1 MTAEELKIVVSAST
15 EKVQEKIGKLKTTIA
30 SMVPQKT
37 PDVNVNTNKAHGN
50 LKKLQAEIDRT
61 QAKINKLVEKQN
73 ALQMQIESRA
83 EMYSAVPN
91 LSGMGHEETV
101 GTLMDNDPKIQKLT
115 EKMNAL
121 DAQIAPLNAH
131 IDETKAKIAQLG
143 NVAEPVSQRVNKLGK
158 QARQSGISFRFAG
171 NHAGYFGRMVKS
183 MLVGMILYRGIA
195 FITQSISEGM
205 QNIAQGSNVA
215 NGTLSRLA
223 TSFLY
228 VRNSIAS
235 AFLPAIQAI
244 EPALVSV
251 MNKIADFMNWIGM
264 LTARIFGNAT
274 TFTRAKSA
282 AVNYAQSLGGV
293 AKQAKNAKG
302 SLASFDQINTLQKN
316 DNSSASVGKPGMP
329 AAGNM
334 FEQVQIPQ
342 DVLSLADR
350 IRSIGQAIQPVL
362 PLLGLFALGI
372 LAIVSPGLALK
383 LMIVGLIA
391 IIVYLVVNWN
401 NLTMSQKVVLIVIAA
416 LIAAIIVLTTVQ
428 LAFNAAMLAS
438 PITWIILGIVALI
451 AIIVLLATN
460 WDKVKAA
467 GANAWAWIKNAWNTA
482 ANWFNGNV
490 IQPVAGFFGWLWDS
504 IKYGA
509 AQAWQGLK
517 DGFRAVMNFIIDG
530 INLFISTALAPFNLI
545 ISGLNKIPNV
555 NIPYLAFSIPHIP
568 RLATGGVIKGATPII
583 AGEDGAEAIV
593 PLERNTG
600 WIAQIAAQLKQQ
612 GGMEGAGDINIT
624 IPVYLDSGTLID
636 TIVRKINRL
645 ERAGG

>member
-115 EKMNAL
+115 EKMNEL

-274 TFTRAKSA
+274 TFTRAKPA

-334 FEQVQIPQ
+334 FEQVQIP
-342 DVLSLADR
+342 S
-350 IRSIGQAIQPVL
+350 GC
-362 PLLGLFALGI
+362 
-372 LAIVSPGLALK
+372 
-383 LMIVGLIA
+383 
-391 IIVYLVVNWN
+391 
-401 NLTMSQKVVLIVIAA
+401 VIA
-416 LIAAIIVLTTVQ
+416 
-428 LAFNAAMLAS
+428 S
-438 PITWIILGIVALI
+438 RS
-451 AIIVLLATN
+451 
-460 WDKVKAA
+460 D
-467 GANAWAWIKNAWNTA
+467 
-482 ANWFNGNV
+482 
-490 IQPVAGFFGWLWDS
+490 
-504 IKYGA
+504 
-509 AQAWQGLK
+509 
-517 DGFRAVMNFIIDG
+517 
-530 INLFISTALAPFNLI
+530 
-545 ISGLNKIPNV
+545 
-555 NIPYLAFSIPHIP
+555 
-568 RLATGGVIKGATPII
+568 
-583 AGEDGAEAIV
+583 
-593 PLERNTG
+593 
-600 WIAQIAAQLKQQ
+600 
-612 GGMEGAGDINIT
+612 
-624 IPVYLDSGTLID
+624 
-636 TIVRKINRL
+636 
-645 ERAGG
+645 

>member
-1 MTAEELKIVVSAST
+1 LSKC
-15 EKVQEKIGKLKTTIA
+15 K
-30 SMVPQKT
+30 
-37 PDVNVNTNKAHGN
+37 
-50 LKKLQAEIDRT
+50 
-61 QAKINKLVEKQN
+61 
-73 ALQMQIESRA
+73 SR
-83 EMYSAVPN
+83 
-91 LSGMGHEETV
+91 
-101 GTLMDNDPKIQKLT
+101 
-115 EKMNAL
+115 
-121 DAQIAPLNAH
+121 
-131 IDETKAKIAQLG
+131 
-143 NVAEPVSQRVNKLGK
+143 
-158 QARQSGISFRFAG
+158 
-171 NHAGYFGRMVKS
+171 
-183 MLVGMILYRGIA
+183 
-195 FITQSISEGM
+195 
-205 QNIAQGSNVA
+205 
-215 NGTLSRLA
+215 
-223 TSFLY
+223 
-228 VRNSIAS
+228 
-235 AFLPAIQAI
+235 
-244 EPALVSV
+244 
-251 MNKIADFMNWIGM
+251 
-264 LTARIFGNAT
+264 
-274 TFTRAKSA
+274 
-282 AVNYAQSLGGV
+282 
-293 AKQAKNAKG
+293 
-302 SLASFDQINTLQKN
+302 
-316 DNSSASVGKPGMP
+316 
-329 AAGNM
+329 
-334 FEQVQIPQ
+334 Q

-555 NIPYLAFSIPHIP
+555 NIPYLTFSIPHIP
-568 RLATGGVIKGATPII
+568 RLATAVSLRAQHRLSPEKMVRRPSFLSSETPVGLHKSPLNSSSKAGWKALETLTSQSQFTSI
-583 AGEDGAEAIV
+583 AEH
-593 PLERNTG
+593 
-600 WIAQIAAQLKQQ
+600 
-612 GGMEGAGDINIT
+612 
-624 IPVYLDSGTLID
+624 
-636 TIVRKINRL
+636 
-645 ERAGG
+645 